1 VQKVNAEADNVHV
14 LLQAV
19 NVIQM
24 FAGTAGLGKQY
35 CI

>member
-1 VQKVNAEADNVHV
+1 VQKVNAEVDNVHA
-14 LLQAV
+14 LLPAV

-24 FAGTAGLGKQY
+24 FAGTAGLGNQH